1 MNDEVLE
8 VNGIE
13 VAGKSLDQV
22 IVIMVALVYY
32 IMLVIV
38 IMVFMMLVKNS
49 L

>member
-22 IVIMVALVYY
+22 IVIMVAVVSD
-32 IMLVIV
+32 IMLVID
-38 IMVFMMLVKNS
+38 FMLLNQP
-49 L
+49 

>member
-22 IVIMVALVYY
+22 IFIMVAY

-38 IMVFMMLVKNS
+38 IMTFMFLR
-49 L
+49 